1 MRIFDRFKKN
11 KAERL
16 EDNFQVRY
24 IFSPDFDLENN
35 KEIEKLYTKVVTAQD
50 QRGELTLADTAP
62 FATFAMIEEL
72 FNELRTYITETGT
85 SIQFE
90 DFAIWAYD
98 KNKKY
103 KLGKSGD
110 DGNPFEFLT
119 LADFELDYEYQN
131 LSKVIFES
139 IFNDPENEDFDYDE
153 KLKICNEIK
162 ETYMMSTKKTEREIA
177 RLPSMDEAEKGTV
190 ILNVPMFSMQQS
202 VKEQVPQYDP
212 LTHTFSQTQTPQV
225 EKTVETVS
233 KKDTLEQQDQN
244 VTKKETTNVNK
255 KENITPPRNMNNARN
270 SNNKLGKRTQHQ
282 QVQQRVDSEELYAR
296 KQGSIAI
303 PQFEIQ
309 NVDNVEVG
317 QKGYVE
323 YKENEFKK
331 NLNQRLKTIGSRINN
346 ENAKT
351 ILERRNSY
359 QNLTKKAA
367 NKYIS
372 EHKSILDT
380 LEQKVREEMLAKSN
394 SEIETMK
401 ARLLE
406 KQETDLAIAEQ
417 NYNQK
422 VAAIKA
428 DYQDKIKA
436 QSAEIRSA
444 YEDKAYQKYN
454 IEYKQKKNEINR
466 ASQKIWQENSKKFDI
481 KLRED
486 IAQLKMDSADTL
498 SKLFKSYQ
506 DELEEYHNRILT
518 ENLNAKKIM
527 IAEQQADNES
537 KKVAAPYD
545 EIQQKNKA
553 LANLNADYQAVL
565 AERDSLLKSN
575 QDLKT
580 DNETLRRRNDQLA
593 DAQSKQVD
601 LVSKKVDSMD
611 TKQPDYFQQW
621 MQIQMAQQVQAQ
633 SSKKDEKKEVVE
645 NKDENINLKNSVK
658 SARRLAASAF
668 VLLILLGSGAGYF
681 TYHTVQTNNAKL
693 ASLDSQLSAAKKV
706 SNKKSNVLTQD
717 QVNKKAIQALHDNNL
732 TTLNKYSSE
741 TFYNL
746 DKAIIEGNKDEVTKI
761 VKSMNENNLNLQDR
775 YRASLTESLLRQAN
789 QTNLADKVQEQN
801 R

>member
-24 IFSPDFDLENN
+24 IFSPDFALENN

-103 KLGKSGD
+103 KLSKSGD

-119 LADFELDYEYQN
+119 LSDFELDYEYQN

-162 ETYMMSTKKTEREIA
+162 ETYMLSTKKTEREIA

-225 EKTVETVS
+225 EKVVETVS
-233 KKDTLEQQDQN
+233 KKDNLEQQNQN
-244 VTKKETTNVNK
+244 VMKKETTNVNK
-255 KENITPPRNMNNARN
+255 KKNIIPPRNMNNARN
-270 SNNKLGKRTQHQ
+270 SNNKLGKRTQHR
-282 QVQQRVDSEELYAR
+282 QVQQRADSKELYAR

-309 NVDNVEVG
+309 NIDNVEVG

-331 NLNQRLKTIGSRINN
+331 NLNQRLKTIGNRINN

-367 NKYIS
+367 NKYIA

-436 QSAEIRSA
+436 QSAEIRST

-454 IEYKQKKNEINR
+454 IEYKQKKNELNR

-553 LANLNADYQAVL
+553 LATLNADYQAVL

-580 DNETLRRRNDQLA
+580 DNETLRRRNDQLV

>member
-24 IFSPDFDLENN
+24 IFSPDFALENN

-50 QRGELTLADTAP
+50 HRGELTLADTAP

-119 LADFELDYEYQN
+119 LSDFELDYEYQN

-162 ETYMMSTKKTEREIA
+162 ETYMLSTKKTEREIA

-190 ILNVPMFSMQQS
+190 ILNVPMFSMQQQS
-202 VKEQVPQYDP
+202 VKDQVPQYDP
-212 LTHTFSQTQTPQV
+212 LTHTFSQTPQA

-233 KKDTLEQQDQN
+233 KKDNLEQQDQN

-270 SNNKLGKRTQHQ
+270 GNNKLGKRTQHQ
-282 QVQQRVDSEELYAR
+282 QVQQRADSEELYAR

-309 NVDNVEVG
+309 NVDTVEVG

-406 KQETDLAIAEQ
+406 KQKTDLAIAEQ

-436 QSAEIRSA
+436 QSAEIRST

-454 IEYKQKKNEINR
+454 IEYKQKKNELNR

-537 KKVAAPYD
+537 KKVVAPYD

-553 LANLNADYQAVL
+553 LATLNADYQAVL

-611 TKQPDYFQQW
+611 AKQPDYFQQW

-645 NKDENINLKNSVK
+645 NKDENISLKNSVK

-717 QVNKKAIQALHDNNL
+717 QVNKKAIQALHDNDL

-741 TFYNL
+741 TFYSL
-746 DKAIIEGNKDEVTKI
+746 DKAIIEGKKDEVVKVI
-761 VKSMNENNLNLQDR
+761 KSMDENNLNLQDR

-789 QTNLADKVQEQN
+789 QTSLADKVQEQN

>member
-35 KEIEKLYTKVVTAQD
+35 KEIEKLYTKVVNAQD

-119 LADFELDYEYQN
+119 LSDFELDYEYQN

-162 ETYMMSTKKTEREIA
+162 ETYMLSTKKTEREIA
-177 RLPSMDEAEKGTV
+177 RLPSMDEAEKETV

-225 EKTVETVS
+225 EKAVETVS
-233 KKDTLEQQDQN
+233 KKDNLEQQDQN

-282 QVQQRVDSEELYAR
+282 QVQQRADSEELYAR

-309 NVDNVEVG
+309 NVDTVEVG

-331 NLNQRLKTIGSRINN
+331 NLNQRLKTIGNRINN

-406 KQETDLAIAEQ
+406 KQETDLAIVEQ

-436 QSAEIRSA
+436 QSAEIRST

-454 IEYKQKKNEINR
+454 IEYKQKKNELNR
-466 ASQKIWQENSKKFDI
+466 ASQRIWQENSKKFDI

-553 LANLNADYQAVL
+553 LATLNADYQAVL

-611 TKQPDYFQQW
+611 AKQPDYFQQW

-645 NKDENINLKNSVK
+645 NKDENISLKNSVK

-717 QVNKKAIQALHDNNL
+717 QVNKKAIQALHDNDL

-741 TFYNL
+741 TFYSL
-746 DKAIIEGNKDEVTKI
+746 DKAIIEGKKDEVVKVI
-761 VKSMNENNLNLQDR
+761 KSMDENNLNLQDR

-789 QTNLADKVQEQN
+789 QTSLADKVQEQN

>member
-1 MRIFDRFKKN
+1 
-11 KAERL
+11 
-16 EDNFQVRY
+16 
-24 IFSPDFDLENN
+24 
-35 KEIEKLYTKVVTAQD
+35 
-50 QRGELTLADTAP
+50 
-62 FATFAMIEEL
+62 
-72 FNELRTYITETGT
+72 
-85 SIQFE
+85 
-90 DFAIWAYD
+90 
-98 KNKKY
+98 
-103 KLGKSGD
+103 
-110 DGNPFEFLT
+110 
-119 LADFELDYEYQN
+119 
-131 LSKVIFES
+131 
-139 IFNDPENEDFDYDE
+139 
-153 KLKICNEIK
+153 
-162 ETYMMSTKKTEREIA
+162 
-177 RLPSMDEAEKGTV
+177 
-190 ILNVPMFSMQQS
+190 MFSMQQS
-202 VKEQVPQYDP
+202 VKDQVPQYDP
-212 LTHTFSQTQTPQV
+212 LTHTFSQTQTPQA
-225 EKTVETVS
+225 EKAVETVS
-233 KKDTLEQQDQN
+233 KKDNLEQQNQN

-282 QVQQRVDSEELYAR
+282 QIQQRADSEELYAR

-331 NLNQRLKTIGSRINN
+331 NLNQRLKTIGIRINN

-372 EHKSILDT
+372 EHKSILDN

-436 QSAEIRSA
+436 QSAEIRST

-454 IEYKQKKNEINR
+454 IEYKQKKNELNR

-565 AERDSLLKSN
+565 AERDSLLKS
-575 QDLKT
+575 
-580 DNETLRRRNDQLA
+580 
-593 DAQSKQVD
+593 KQVD

-621 MQIQMAQQVQAQ
+621 MQIQMAQQVQSQ
-633 SSKKDEKKEVVE
+633 SKQQDEKQEDVSDK
-645 NKDENINLKNSVK
+645 NENINLKNSVK

-668 VLLILLGSGAGYF
+668 ALLILLGSGAGYF

-693 ASLDSQLSAAKKV
+693 ASLDSQLSEAKKV

-732 TTLNKYSSE
+732 TALNKYSSE
-741 TFYNL
+741 TFYSL
-746 DKAIIEGNKDEVTKI
+746 DKAIIEGKKDEVVKAI
-761 VKSMNENNLNLQDR
+761 KSMDENNLNLQDR

-789 QTNLADKVQEQN
+789 QTSLADKVQEQN
-801 R
+801 K

>member
-233 KKDTLEQQDQN
+233 KKDNLEQQDQN

-380 LEQKVREEMLAKSN
+380 LEQKVREEMLVKSN

-553 LANLNADYQAVL
+553 LATLNADYQAVL

>member
-11 KAERL
+11 KTERL

-190 ILNVPMFSMQQS
+190 ILNVPIFSMQQS

-233 KKDTLEQQDQN
+233 KKDNLEQQDQN

-270 SNNKLGKRTQHQ
+270 SKNKLGKRTQHQ

-621 MQIQMAQQVQAQ
+621 MQIQMAQQVQSQ
-633 SSKKDEKKEVVE
+633 SKQQDEKQEDVSD
-645 NKDENINLKNSVK
+645 KDENINLKNSVK
-658 SARRLAASAF
+658 TARRLAASAF
-668 VLLILLGSGAGYF
+668 ILLALMGSSAGYF
-681 TYHTVQTNNAKL
+681 AYHTVQTNNAKL

>member
-11 KAERL
+11 KTERL

-72 FNELRTYITETGT
+72 FNELHTYITETGT

-119 LADFELDYEYQN
+119 LSDFELDYEYQN

-162 ETYMMSTKKTEREIA
+162 ETYMLSTKKTEREIA

-202 VKEQVPQYDP
+202 VKDQVPQYDP
-212 LTHTFSQTQTPQV
+212 LTHTFSQTPQA
-225 EKTVETVS
+225 EKEVETVS
-233 KKDTLEQQDQN
+233 KKDNLEQQDQN

-255 KENITPPRNMNNARN
+255 KENITPPRNINNT
-270 SNNKLGKRTQHQ
+270 GKRTQHQ
-282 QVQQRVDSEELYAR
+282 QVQQRADSEELYAR

-309 NVDNVEVG
+309 NVDTVEVG

-380 LEQKVREEMLAKSN
+380 LEQKVREEMLSKSN

-436 QSAEIRSA
+436 QSAEIRST

-454 IEYKQKKNEINR
+454 IEYKQKKNELNR

-486 IAQLKMDSADTL
+486 ITQLKMDSADTL

-553 LANLNADYQAVL
+553 LATLNADYQAVL

-706 SNKKSNVLTQD
+706 SNKKSNILTQD

>member
-190 ILNVPMFSMQQS
+190 ILNVPIFSMQQS

-233 KKDTLEQQDQN
+233 KKDNLEQQDQN

-270 SNNKLGKRTQHQ
+270 SKNKLGKRTQHQ

-621 MQIQMAQQVQAQ
+621 MQIQMAQQVQSQ
-633 SSKKDEKKEVVE
+633 SKQQDEKQEDVSD
-645 NKDENINLKNSVK
+645 KDENINLKNSVK
-658 SARRLAASAF
+658 TARRLAASAF
-668 VLLILLGSGAGYF
+668 ILLALMGSSAGYF
-681 TYHTVQTNNAKL
+681 AYHTVQTNNAKL

-717 QVNKKAIQALHDNNL
+717 QVNKKAHSSNGVHNV
-732 TTLNKYSSE
+732 TTS
-741 TFYNL
+741 
-746 DKAIIEGNKDEVTKI
+746 V
-761 VKSMNENNLNLQDR
+761 
-775 YRASLTESLLRQAN
+775 
-789 QTNLADKVQEQN
+789 
-801 R
+801 

>member
-233 KKDTLEQQDQN
+233 KKDNLEQQDQN

-270 SNNKLGKRTQHQ
+270 SKNKLGKRTQHQ

-537 KKVAAPYD
+537 KKVAAPYS

>member
-11 KAERL
+11 KTERL

-72 FNELRTYITETGT
+72 FSELRTYITETGT

-119 LADFELDYEYQN
+119 LSDFELDYEYQN

-190 ILNVPMFSMQQS
+190 ILNVPIFSMQQS

-233 KKDTLEQQDQN
+233 KKDNLEQQDQN

-255 KENITPPRNMNNARN
+255 KENITPPRNINNTRK

-282 QVQQRVDSEELYAR
+282 QVQQRADSEELYAR

-309 NVDNVEVG
+309 NIDNVEVG

-331 NLNQRLKTIGSRINN
+331 NLNQRLKTIGNRINN

-367 NKYIS
+367 NKYIA

-454 IEYKQKKNEINR
+454 IEYKQKKNELNR

-537 KKVAAPYD
+537 KKVTAPYD

-621 MQIQMAQQVQAQ
+621 MQIQMAQQVQSQ
-633 SSKKDEKKEVVE
+633 SKQQDEKQEDVSDK
-645 NKDENINLKNSVK
+645 NENINLKNSVK
-658 SARRLAASAF
+658 TARRLAASAF
-668 VLLILLGSGAGYF
+668 ILLALMGSSAGYF
-681 TYHTVQTNNAKL
+681 AYHTVQTNNAKL

>member
-233 KKDTLEQQDQN
+233 KKDNLEQQDQN

-270 SNNKLGKRTQHQ
+270 SKNKLGKRTQHQ

-436 QSAEIRSA
+436 QSAEIRST

-454 IEYKQKKNEINR
+454 IEYKQKKNELNR

-553 LANLNADYQAVL
+553 LATLNADYQAVL

-621 MQIQMAQQVQAQ
+621 MQIQMAQQVQSQ
-633 SSKKDEKKEVVE
+633 SKQQDEKQEDVSD
-645 NKDENINLKNSVK
+645 KDENINLKNSVK
-658 SARRLAASAF
+658 TARRLAASAF
-668 VLLILLGSGAGYF
+668 ILLALMGSSAGYF
-681 TYHTVQTNNAKL
+681 AYHTVQTNNAKL
-693 ASLDSQLSAAKKV
+693 ASLDSQLSEAKKV

-732 TTLNKYSSE
+732 TALNKYSSE
-741 TFYNL
+741 TFYSL
-746 DKAIIEGNKDEVTKI
+746 DKAIIEGKKDEVVKAI
-761 VKSMNENNLNLQDR
+761 KSMDENNLNLQDR

-789 QTNLADKVQEQN
+789 QTSLADKVQEQN

>member
-11 KAERL
+11 KTERL

-103 KLGKSGD
+103 KLSKSGD

-119 LADFELDYEYQN
+119 LSDFELDYEYQN

-162 ETYMMSTKKTEREIA
+162 ETYMLSTKKIEREIA

-225 EKTVETVS
+225 EKVVETVS
-233 KKDTLEQQDQN
+233 KKDNLEQQNQN
-244 VTKKETTNVNK
+244 VMKKETTNVNK
-255 KENITPPRNMNNARN
+255 KKNIIPPRNMNNARN
-270 SNNKLGKRTQHQ
+270 SNNKLGKRTQHR
-282 QVQQRVDSEELYAR
+282 QVQQRADSKELYAR

-309 NVDNVEVG
+309 NIDNVEVG

-331 NLNQRLKTIGSRINN
+331 NLNQRLKTIGNRINN

-367 NKYIS
+367 NKYIA

-436 QSAEIRSA
+436 QSAEIRST

-454 IEYKQKKNEINR
+454 IEYKQKKNELNR
-466 ASQKIWQENSKKFDI
+466 ASQKIWQKNSKKFDI

-506 DELEEYHNRILT
+506 DELEEYHNRTLT

-537 KKVAAPYD
+537 KKVTAPYD

-565 AERDSLLKSN
+565 SERDSLLKSK

>member
-11 KAERL
+11 KTERL

-103 KLGKSGD
+103 KLSKSGD

-119 LADFELDYEYQN
+119 LSDFELDYEYQN

-162 ETYMMSTKKTEREIA
+162 ETYMLSTKKTEREIA

-225 EKTVETVS
+225 EKVVETVS
-233 KKDTLEQQDQN
+233 KKDNLEQQNQN
-244 VTKKETTNVNK
+244 VMKKETTNVNK
-255 KENITPPRNMNNARN
+255 KKNIIPPRNMNNARN
-270 SNNKLGKRTQHQ
+270 SNNKLGKRTQHR
-282 QVQQRVDSEELYAR
+282 QVQQRADSEELYAR

-309 NVDNVEVG
+309 NIDNVEVG

-331 NLNQRLKTIGSRINN
+331 NLNQRLKTIGNRINN

-367 NKYIS
+367 NKYIA
-372 EHKSILDT
+372 EHKSILGT

-436 QSAEIRSA
+436 QSAEIRST

-454 IEYKQKKNEINR
+454 IEYKQKKNELNR

-506 DELEEYHNRILT
+506 DELEEYHNRTLT

-537 KKVAAPYD
+537 KKVTAPYD

-553 LANLNADYQAVL
+553 LANLNADYQVVL

-741 TFYNL
+741 IFYNL

>member
-11 KAERL
+11 KTERL

-72 FNELRTYITETGT
+72 FNELHTYITETGT

-119 LADFELDYEYQN
+119 LSDFELDYEYQN

-162 ETYMMSTKKTEREIA
+162 ETYMLSTKKTEREIA

-202 VKEQVPQYDP
+202 VKDQVPQYDP
-212 LTHTFSQTQTPQV
+212 LTHTFSQTPQA
-225 EKTVETVS
+225 EKEVETVS
-233 KKDTLEQQDQN
+233 KKDNLEQQDQN

-255 KENITPPRNMNNARN
+255 KENITPPRNINNTRK

-282 QVQQRVDSEELYAR
+282 QVQQRADSEELYAR

-309 NVDNVEVG
+309 NVDTVEVG

-436 QSAEIRSA
+436 QSAEIRST

-454 IEYKQKKNEINR
+454 IEYKQKKNELNR

-486 IAQLKMDSADTL
+486 ITQLKMDSADTL

-553 LANLNADYQAVL
+553 LATLNADYQAVL

-658 SARRLAASAF
+658 STRRLAASAF

>member
-11 KAERL
+11 KTERL

-103 KLGKSGD
+103 KLSKSGD

-119 LADFELDYEYQN
+119 LSDFELDYEYQN

-190 ILNVPMFSMQQS
+190 ILNVPIFSMQQS

-233 KKDTLEQQDQN
+233 KKDNLEQQDQN

-270 SNNKLGKRTQHQ
+270 SKNKLGKRTQHQ

-309 NVDNVEVG
+309 NIDNVEVG

>member
-233 KKDTLEQQDQN
+233 KKDNLEQQDQN

-270 SNNKLGKRTQHQ
+270 SKNKLGKRTQHQ

-553 LANLNADYQAVL
+553 LATLNADYQAVL